1 VAGAALVALAAA
13 LVLLPGLGAAP
24 FERAEIYFLDA
35 ARAMAETGDW
45 LVPRYRGAPFYDKPA
60 LTYWLMAASMEAFG
74 PTTAAGR
81 LVSVVAA
88 LLAVAA
94 TIRLGALLLGTRA
107 ALCGGAALATTLA
120 FVSFGRLAMSDMLM
134 TLFATAAVA
143 AGARA
148 TGERPPRAALPLVG
162 ALLGLGFLTKGPVA
176 VLLPGLGL
184 ALLAWHR
191 RRSLSVWGPG
201 AALGLVLFAALGFGW
216 FAFLAARE
224 GAEPLRH
231 FFMRE
236 NLQRFAA
243 STYDAERP
251 LWYYAEAY
259 AALGLPW
266 SLFLP
271 AAVLAARRPA
281 PPETRL
287 LLGWAAAMAVPL
299 SLSRG
304 KIDYYLLPL
313 LPPLSLAVGALFA
326 APWGPRRRAGARV
339 ALVLLAA
346 VLAAQAL
353 GAVSLPAGWLP
364 ARALLR
370 AARAGAA
377 VLALG
382 LLVVAVRARPLA
394 VLGGV
399 SAAALSIYL
408 ALAALFLP
416 AFAAAQPH
424 ARLVEEVLRER
435 AYVPEAGVV
444 VCHDDARV
452 QRDLLFHARLAAEE
466 RCALWSAVEGP
477 PRLFVLDEAEQRSLG
492 GALREVSTH
501 RYVAADAL
509 TLRGLLARPQPRVLH
524 LGANFDTTDPAAL
537 RKARQ
542 EWKEAVRAERARRRA
557 RSPVSPP

>member
-1 VAGAALVALAAA
+1 
-13 LVLLPGLGAAP
+13 
-24 FERAEIYFLDA
+24 
-35 ARAMAETGDW
+35 
-45 LVPRYRGAPFYDKPA
+45 
-60 LTYWLMAASMEAFG
+60 
-74 PTTAAGR
+74 
-81 LVSVVAA
+81 
-88 LLAVAA
+88 
-94 TIRLGALLLGTRA
+94 
-107 ALCGGAALATTLA
+107 
-120 FVSFGRLAMSDMLM
+120 
-134 TLFATAAVA
+134 
-143 AGARA
+143 
-148 TGERPPRAALPLVG
+148 
-162 ALLGLGFLTKGPVA
+162 
-176 VLLPGLGL
+176 
-184 ALLAWHR
+184 
-191 RRSLSVWGPG
+191 
-201 AALGLVLFAALGFGW
+201 
-216 FAFLAARE
+216 
-224 GAEPLRH
+224 
-231 FFMRE
+231 
-236 NLQRFAA
+236 
-243 STYDAERP
+243 
-251 LWYYAEAY
+251 
-259 AALGLPW
+259 
-266 SLFLP
+266 
-271 AAVLAARRPA
+271 
-281 PPETRL
+281 
-287 LLGWAAAMAVPL
+287 
-299 SLSRG
+299 
-304 KIDYYLLPL
+304 
-313 LPPLSLAVGALFA
+313 LSLAVGALFA

-346 VLAAQAL
+346 VLAALAL

-501 RYVAADAL
+501 RYVAADAV
-509 TLRGLLARPQPRVLH
+509 TLRGFLARPQPRVLH